1 MTNSIKGLYD
11 DDRSIKVEPTINGEL
26 LIKIGAQKSIC
37 VPAEQFRVLV
47 DDAARRSLAALA
59 YCPDDEI
66 EWNPVN
72 DVWRRATVV
81 AVEGSA
87 LLIRLVEN
95 GQRLNV
101 ARRHVRPVQSSAG
114 VVS

>member
-1 MTNSIKGLYD
+1 MTGSIKGLYD

-26 LIKIGAQKSIC
+26 LVKVGGQKSIC

-47 DDAARRSLAALA
+47 EDAARGSLAALA

-81 AVEGSA
+81 VVEGNA
-87 LLIRLVEN
+87 LLIQLVEN

-101 ARRHVRPVQSSAG
+101 ARRHVRPVQSSVG